1 MEEVAPTQRRYQTG
15 PSLAQPPTALL
26 EVEACEDIRL
36 KTGIG
41 EFDRI
46 LGGGIVPGS
55 VILVGGEPGI
65 GKSTLLLQASNRL
78 SSQQDTIVLYVSGE
92 ESLRQ
97 TKLRADRLGSTSR
110 KLLIVSETNLGQ
122 IMAHIKDLSPQLVVI
137 DSIQIVYKPDLESAP
152 GSVSQVRESAGELTY
167 LAKTSGIPIVLVGHV
182 TKEGSI
188 AGPRVLE
195 HMVDTVLYFEGEK
208 YQNYRVLKATKNRF
222 GATNEIGVF
231 EMTARGLLEV
241 ANPSQIFL
249 AERSVGSPGSMV
261 VPVLEG
267 TRPILVEVQA
277 LVSPA
282 NFGVPQ
288 RRAMGIDY
296 NRVSLLLAV
305 LEKRVGAAMGKY
317 DVFVNIAGGIKVEEP
332 ATDLGLCIAC
342 ASSFKEIPARP
353 GDVAVGE
360 VGLGG
365 EVRAVAHAKARIAE
379 AKRLGFS
386 RCIIGK
392 SNLKNLAADAEIEIV
407 ACATVDEALD
417 AALSS

>member
-1 MEEVAPTQRRYQTG
+1 MEEVEPSRRRYQAG
-15 PSLAQPPTALL
+15 PSLAQPPTALP
-26 EVEACEDIRL
+26 EVEACEDIRI
-36 KTGIG
+36 KTGIQ

-55 VILVGGEPGI
+55 VILVGGQPGI

-78 SSQQDTIVLYVSGE
+78 SSQRDTTVLYVSGE
-92 ESLRQ
+92 ESLIQ
-97 TKLRADRLGSTSR
+97 TKLRADRLGPTSR
-110 KLLIVSETNLGQ
+110 KLFILSETNLEQ
-122 IMAHIKDLSPQLVVI
+122 IMAHVKDLSPQLVVI

-167 LAKTSGIPIVLVGHV
+167 LAKTTGIPIVLVGHV

-188 AGPRVLE
+188 AGPRMLE
-195 HMVDTVLYFEGEK
+195 HMVDTVLYFEADM
-208 YQNYRVLKATKNRF
+208 YQNYRVLRAVKNRF

-231 EMTARGLLEV
+231 EMTDRGLLEV

-249 AERSVGSPGSMV
+249 AERSKGVPGSMV
-261 VPVLEG
+261 VPILEG
-267 TRPILVEVQA
+267 TRPILIEVQA

-282 NFGVPQ
+282 NFGVSQ

-305 LEKRVGAAMGKY
+305 LEKRAGMAMGKY
-317 DVFVNIAGGIKVEEP
+317 DVFVNVAGGIRVEEP
-332 ATDLGLCIAC
+332 AIDLGLCIAC
-342 ASSFKEIPARP
+342 CSSFKEVPARSV
-353 GDVAVGE
+353 DVALGE

-365 EVRAVAHAKARIAE
+365 EVRAVTHVKARIAE

-386 RCIIGK
+386 RCIIAK
-392 SNLKNLAADAEIEIV
+392 SNLKDLEIEAEIEIV
-407 ACATVDEALD
+407 ACATVDEALK
-417 AALSS
+417 AVLS